1 MTKREIRNA
10 INKQVYQFAESLGY
24 QMSDDGDG
32 STVTFMKPEAQTA
45 DDSIDWS
52 RSYHETC
59 TLNWASDQTKSDA
72 RQIDEFARRVIER
85 VNYEADLL
93 KPLTYTE
100 GMYCIGDILDVDWNP
115 WVEKDEAI
123 RIMMEVGSP
132 G

>member
-1 MTKREIRNA
+1 MGKLNEAGQNPLHIFTLLKLKRMTKREIRNA

-59 TLNWASDQTKSDA
+59 TLNWASDQTKADA
-72 RQIDEFARRVIER
+72 HQIDEFARRVIEQ
-85 VNYEADLL
+85 VN
-93 KPLTYTE
+93 
-100 GMYCIGDILDVDWNP
+100 G
-115 WVEKDEAI
+115 
-123 RIMMEVGSP
+123 VGQNA
-132 G
+132 